1 MSVRFR
7 KSIRL
12 FPGVRL
18 NLSGGR
24 VSTTIGVPGASL
36 NLGLDGQAHMTLGI
50 PGTGLSY
57 RARIT
62 APPQAPAPQAPA
74 QRSPEPRPFRAPEHG
89 LPFDAPSRA
98 EPLPGEIRSA
108 AIRSLTSPNLLR
120 LKTLVNAAADRR
132 QSLQSTISSR
142 RFSVDIAERRLA
154 FAKTFIIRLFSR
166 GRIACLVEEIETGRL
181 EIEAAT
187 KELELTN
194 IQLDFDFDE
203 HVLRLFNE
211 LREAFDRLRRSARV
225 WDVTTENATNQF
237 AERTLASKAVTR
249 TLVTFGTA
257 RTDIVKADWEALRFG
272 NANGEDLHLYPGFAL
287 LKERSGD
294 FALVDIADLWIQAS
308 TVRFHE
314 EDGVPHDATVVGTTW
329 KKTNKDG
336 SPDRRFRDN
345 YQIPIAHYGELTIRS
360 KTGINEAYMF
370 SNAGAAAGFASAFA
384 TYQAALAATAGGV
397 AAPSDDGVDGGAVET
412 AFEVDA
418 DGDAPV
424 RRPLF
429 PMLDA
434 VFLALLAIG
443 AGAWFVGP
451 RLWNAPAPIAAL
463 TAAAPTASEALV
475 TPPALPPQG
484 VVTASVSSA
493 PAESG
498 VTAPVSKAVTRETI
512 EVRAQAANVRKDTGA
527 NAPVLRT
534 ARKGERFAV
543 FSQKEDWLEI
553 GDAQP
558 AGWIHRS
565 LVRQAIER

>member
-1 MSVRFR
+1 M
-7 KSIRL
+7 
-12 FPGVRL
+12 
-18 NLSGGR
+18 
-24 VSTTIGVPGASL
+24 
-36 NLGLDGQAHMTLGI
+36 
-50 PGTGLSY
+50 
-57 RARIT
+57 
-62 APPQAPAPQAPA
+62 PA
-74 QRSPEPRPFRAPEHG
+74 QRSPEPRPFRVPEHG

-108 AIRSLTSPNLLR
+108 AIRSLTSPNLIR

-132 QSLQSTISSR
+132 QSLQGTISSR
-142 RFSVDIAERRLA
+142 RFSVDVAERRLA
-154 FAKTFIIRLFSR
+154 FAKTFIVRLFSR

-187 KELELTN
+187 KELELTS

-237 AERTLASKAVTR
+237 AERTLAFRAVTR

-294 FALVDIADLWIQAS
+294 FALVDIADLRIQAGA
-308 TVRFHE
+308 VRFHE

-370 SNAGAAAGFASAFA
+370 SNAGAAASFASAFA
-384 TYQAALAATAGGV
+384 TYQAALAAAAGGV
-397 AAPSDDGVDGGAVET
+397 AAPFDDGADGGAVET

-418 DGDAPV
+418 DGDAPD
-424 RRPLF
+424 RRPPF
-429 PMLDA
+429 PVLDA
-434 VFLALLAIG
+434 VFLALLAVG
-443 AGAWFVGP
+443 ADGLRDVRDVPRGPAAGLDGCKHPKRADGERRGRARAQGSGP
-451 RLWNAPAPIAAL
+451 RDDRSTRPSRERPEGRGRQRAGPPDRAQGRAVRRVLPEGRLVGSRRQAA
-463 TAAAPTASEALV
+463 SGV
-475 TPPALPPQG
+475 DPPQLG
-484 VVTASVSSA
+484 
-493 PAESG
+493 
-498 VTAPVSKAVTRETI
+498 
-512 EVRAQAANVRKDTGA
+512 
-527 NAPVLRT
+527 
-534 ARKGERFAV
+534 
-543 FSQKEDWLEI
+543 
-553 GDAQP
+553 
-558 AGWIHRS
+558 
-565 LVRQAIER
+565 

>member
-24 VSTTIGVPGASL
+24 ISTTIGVPGASL
-36 NLGLDGQAHMTLGI
+36 NLGLDGQAHVTLGI

-57 RARIT
+57 RARISP
-62 APPQAPAPQAPA
+62 PPQAPAHRVPAP
-74 QRSPEPRPFRAPEHG
+74 RSPEPQPFRVREHG
-89 LPFDAPSRA
+89 LPFDAPSQA

-108 AIRSLTSPNLLR
+108 AIRSLTSPNLIR
-120 LKTLVNAAADRR
+120 LKTLVNEAADRR

-142 RFSVDIAERRLA
+142 RFSVGIAERRLA
-154 FAKTFIIRLFSR
+154 FAKTFIVRLFSR
-166 GRIACLVEEIETGRL
+166 GRIARLEEEIETGRL
-181 EIEAAT
+181 EIEAAA
-187 KELELTN
+187 KEMELTS
-194 IQLDFDFDE
+194 IQLDFAFDGR
-203 HVLRLFNE
+203 VLRLFEE
-211 LREAFDRLRRSARV
+211 LREAFNRLRRSARV
-225 WDVTTENATNQF
+225 WDVTTENATNRF
-237 AERTLASKAVTR
+237 TERTLASRAMTR

-272 NANGEDLHLYPGFAL
+272 NANGEDLYLYPGFVL

-294 FALVDIADLWIQAS
+294 FALVDIADMQIQAGA
-308 TVRFHE
+308 VRFHE
-314 EDGVPHDATVVGTTW
+314 EEGVPHDATVVGTTW

-345 YQIPIAHYGELTIRS
+345 YQIPIAHYGELTIQSRS
-360 KTGINEAYMF
+360 GINEAYMF
-370 SNAGAAAGFASAFA
+370 SNAGAAASFASAFA

-397 AAPSDDGVDGGAVET
+397 AAPSDDGVDCGAVET

-418 DGDAPV
+418 DGDAPD
-424 RRPLF
+424 RGPPF
-429 PMLDA
+429 PVLDA

-451 RLWNAPAPIAAL
+451 RLWHDPAPVTALTAPAPM
-463 TAAAPTASEALV
+463 ASETTV
-475 TPPALPPQG
+475 TPAALPPQG
-484 VVTASVSSA
+484 VVAASVPSPAA
-493 PAESG
+493 PA
-498 VTAPVSKAVTRETI
+498 PKAVARETA
-512 EVRAQAANVRKDTGA
+512 EVRAQAANVRRDAGA

-534 ARKGERFAV
+534 ARRGERFSV

-553 GDAQP
+553 GDTQP

-565 LVRQAIER
+565 LVELPTAR